1 MQLSAHP
8 AVIRLRAARSPVG
21 EVVYAVGSLWISTSM
36 LHNWP
41 DPHDYWRDTDAL
53 AYGLLAAVYL
63 PLVLRRRHPVAV
75 LASTGLCV
83 GAYFSLG
90 YYHVPAV
97 CGMLLAL
104 YTVAALRPRRVSV
117 RSAAVALLVLL
128 WGTRLAEPGIGPLSV
143 GFVTVATTVCWVAG
157 DGSRRLRELTLQLRL
172 EQEEKAR
179 RAVVAERIQIAREL
193 HDVIAHHISV
203 ISVQSGLA
211 GYVFSSDPPVARR
224 ALDTI
229 GSSAHEALAEM
240 RRMLVVLREDGRP
253 PAGAEPPSGEPP
265 AGAGGLGRLDELVR
279 RVGEAGLP
287 VDVTVT
293 GTAYDLPPG
302 IDLCAYRV
310 VQEALTNVLKHAPA
324 AHTSVRVHYGEGEV
338 RVQIKDDGAGAER
351 GNGHG
356 NGHAEAHGSGNGP
369 GSGPGSRHGGG
380 NWGGHGGGHG
390 HGHRSGRGRTP
401 ARAGGSG
408 QGLIGMRERAT
419 IYHGTLTAEPAPE
432 GGFEVSLCVP
442 VPRTGHG
449 A

>member
-8 AVIRLRAARSPVG
+8 AVAGLRAVRPAAV
-21 EVVYAVGSLWISTSM
+21 EIAYALGSLWISTSM
-36 LHNWP
+36 LANWP
-41 DPHDYWRDTDAL
+41 DPEGYWRDTDML
-53 AYGLLAAVYL
+53 AHGLLGAVYL
-63 PLVLRRRHPVAV
+63 PLVLRRRFPVAV
-75 LASTGLCV
+75 LVSTGLGV
-83 GAYFSLG
+83 AAYFTLG

-117 RSAAVALLVLL
+117 RCAAVSLLVLL

-157 DGSRRLRELTLQLRL
+157 DGSRRLRDLTRRLRL

-193 HDVIAHHISV
+193 HDVIAHHVSV

-211 GYVFSSDPPVARR
+211 GYVFSSDPPTARR

-240 RRMLVVLREDGRP
+240 RRMLVVLREDSSA
-253 PAGAEPPSGEPP
+253 PAEEGVAEVS
-265 AGAGGLGRLDELVR
+265 GLGRLGELVR
-279 RVGEAGLP
+279 RVGAAGVP
-287 VDVTVT
+287 VDVAIT
-293 GTAYDLPPG
+293 GTAYALPPG

-324 AHTSVRVHYGEGEV
+324 AHTTVRVHYAEDEV
-338 RVQIKDDGAGAER
+338 RVRVKDDGNGSPRVPARTGAPAAGAR
-351 GNGHG
+351 
-356 NGHAEAHGSGNGP
+356 
-369 GSGPGSRHGGG
+369 
-380 NWGGHGGGHG
+380 
-390 HGHRSGRGRTP
+390 
-401 ARAGGSG
+401 G
-408 QGLIGMRERAT
+408 QGLTGMRERAM

-432 GGFEVSLCVP
+432 GGFEVSLRVP
-442 VPRTGHG
+442 VPRAGRD